1 MEEVRPTR
9 AELLDKRAQIAV
21 ATQGMELL
29 KSKRDALMVEF
40 MSVIDETLQLSELLA
55 TSLEQAQYAIEL
67 ARSVDGREQ
76 VHSAALAAH
85 GEVLLEI
92 SGRRIMG
99 VPVPIVE
106 RGPEIRRDAF
116 NRGYSPTGV
125 SPRVDEAASRFEAAI
140 DAILKYAEV
149 ETKLRRL
156 GEEITKVNRRVN
168 ALEQVRV
175 PQLAEQVSYISSTL
189 DERSREELFR
199 LKKVKKNIERA
210 KVQPR

>member
-9 AELLDKRAQIAV
+9 AELLDKRAQIAI
-21 ATQGMELL
+21 ATQGMDLL
-29 KSKRDALMVEF
+29 KSKRDVLMIEF
-40 MSVIDETLQLSELLA
+40 MSVVDETLQLSELL
-55 TSLEQAQYAIEL
+55 TKSLEEAQYSIEL
-67 ARSVDGREQ
+67 ARAIDGREE

-106 RGPEIRRDAF
+106 RGPILQRDAF
-116 NRGYSPTGV
+116 SRGYSPTGV
-125 SPRVDEAASRFEAAI
+125 SPRVDEAAASFEAAI

-168 ALEQVRV
+168 ALEQIRI
-175 PQLAEQVSYISSTL
+175 PELAEQVSYIGSTL

-210 KVQPR
+210 KAQPR